1 MKEFLIE
8 DVRSMEVLDS
18 RGNPTVKTWVRTS
31 GGFVGSFSVPSGASK
46 GVHEAVE
53 LRDGGKRLGGK
64 GVLRAVANV
73 EGPLAAVVIGRDVR
87 MQREI
92 DLAMVE
98 ADGTPDKS
106 RFGAN
111 AILSVSVA
119 VAKAAA
125 VGLRMPLYRYV
136 GGSNAHVLP
145 VPLLNVLNGG
155 LHAGNDLAIQE
166 FMIVPA
172 AFDSFREALY
182 AAVEVYME
190 LGRILVDRYGKG
202 AKNLGD
208 EGGYAPPIK
217 ETREAL
223 DALMSAI
230 EAAGHDGKVFLALDA
245 AASSFYR
252 DGTYSIDGREL
263 STEALLDYY
272 ERLLEEYPI
281 ISVEDPFYEE
291 DFETLAR
298 MTRELGDRVQI
309 VGDDYFTTNV
319 SRLKMGISRG
329 AANSLLWKI
338 NQVGTLTEAM
348 EAARLAQRNGYSVI
362 VSHRSGET
370 TDSAIADLAVAIN
383 ADQIKTGAPARGER
397 VAKYNRLLEI
407 EEDLGSVAVYPG
419 LSAFRRG

>member
-53 LRDGGKRLGGK
+53 LRDGGRRLGGK

-111 AILSVSVA
+111 AILSVSMA

-182 AAVEVYME
+182 AAVEVYRE

-208 EGGYAPPIK
+208 EGGYAPPMK

-252 DGTYSIDGREL
+252 DGKYSIDGREL
-263 STEALLDYY
+263 SAEALLDYY

-298 MTRELGDRVQI
+298 MTRELGDRIQI

-319 SRLKMGISRG
+319 SRLKIGISRG

-338 NQVGTLTEAM
+338 NQVGTLTEAL
-348 EAARLAQRNGYSVI
+348 EAARLAQSNGYSVI

-370 TDSAIADLAVAIN
+370 TDAAIADLAVAIN
-383 ADQIKTGAPARGER
+383 AGQIKTGAPARGER

>member
-53 LRDGGKRLGGK
+53 LRDGGRRLGGK

-73 EGPLAAVVIGRDVR
+73 EGPLAAVVIGRDAR

-106 RFGAN
+106 RYGAN
-111 AILSVSVA
+111 AILSVSMA

-182 AAVEVYME
+182 AAVEVYSE

-208 EGGYAPPIK
+208 EGGYAPPMK

-252 DGTYSIDGREL
+252 DGKYSIDGREL
-263 STEALLDYY
+263 SAEALLDYY

-298 MTRELGDRVQI
+298 MTRELGDRIQI

-319 SRLKMGISRG
+319 SRLKVGISKG

-338 NQVGTLTEAM
+338 NQVGTLTEAL
-348 EAARLAQRNGYSVI
+348 EAARLAQSSGYSVI

-370 TDSAIADLAVAIN
+370 TDADIADLAVAIN
-383 ADQIKTGAPARGER
+383 AGQIKTGAPARGER

-407 EEDLGSVAVYPG
+407 EEDLGPVAVYPG

>member
-383 ADQIKTGAPARGER
+383 AGQIKTGAPARGER

>member
-53 LRDGGKRLGGK
+53 LRDGGRRLGGK

-111 AILSVSVA
+111 AILSVSMA

-182 AAVEVYME
+182 AAVEVYGE

-208 EGGYAPPIK
+208 EGGYAPPMK
-217 ETREAL
+217 ETKEAL

-252 DGTYSIDGREL
+252 DGKYSIDGREL
-263 STEALLDYY
+263 SAEALLDYY

-319 SRLKMGISRG
+319 SRLKIGISRG

-338 NQVGTLTEAM
+338 NQVGTLTEAL
-348 EAARLAQRNGYSVI
+348 EAARLAQSNGYSVI

-370 TDSAIADLAVAIN
+370 TDAAIADLAVAIN
-383 ADQIKTGAPARGER
+383 AGQIKTGAPARGER

>member
-1 MKEFLIE
+1 MKDFLIE

-53 LRDGGKRLGGK
+53 LRDGGRRLGGK

-111 AILSVSVA
+111 AILSVSMA

-182 AAVEVYME
+182 AAVEVYRE

-208 EGGYAPPIK
+208 EGGYAPPMK

-252 DGTYSIDGREL
+252 DGKYSIDGREL
-263 STEALLDYY
+263 SAEALLDYY

-298 MTRELGDRVQI
+298 MTRELGDRIQI

-319 SRLKMGISRG
+319 SRLKIGISRG

-338 NQVGTLTEAM
+338 NQVGTLTEAL
-348 EAARLAQRNGYSVI
+348 EAARLAQSNGYSVI

-370 TDSAIADLAVAIN
+370 TDAAIADLAVAIN
-383 ADQIKTGAPARGER
+383 AGQIKTGAPARGER

>member
-18 RGNPTVKTWVRTS
+18 RGNPTVKTWIRTS

-53 LRDGGKRLGGK
+53 LRDGGRRLGGR
-64 GVLRAVANV
+64 GVLKAVANV
-73 EGPLAAVVIGRDVR
+73 EGPLAAVVVGRDVR

-92 DLAMVE
+92 DLAMIE

-111 AILSVSVA
+111 AILSVSM
-119 VAKAAA
+119 AAA
-125 VGLRMPLYRYV
+125 RAASIGLRMPLYRYV
-136 GGSNAHVLP
+136 GGVNAHVLP
-145 VPLLNVLNGG
+145 VPLMNVLNGG
-155 LHAGNDLAIQE
+155 LHAGNDLSIQE

-172 AFDSFREALY
+172 AFDSFRDALY
-182 AAVEVYME
+182 AAVEVYSE
-190 LGRILVDRYGKG
+190 LGRILVDRYGKT
-202 AKNLGD
+202 ARNLGD
-208 EGGYAPPIK
+208 EGGYAPPMK

-223 DALMSAI
+223 DALMSAV

-252 DGTYSIDGREL
+252 DGTYSLDGRDL
-263 STEALLDYY
+263 SPDALLDYY

-281 ISVEDPFYEE
+281 VSLEDPFYEE
-291 DFETLAR
+291 DFEILAR
-298 MTRELGDRVQI
+298 MTREFGDRVQI
-309 VGDDYFTTNV
+309 VGDDYFTTSV
-319 SRLKMGISRG
+319 ERLKVGIARG

-338 NQVGTLTEAM
+338 NQVGTLTEAL
-348 EAARLAQRNGYSVI
+348 EAARLAQSNGYTVI

-370 TDSAIADLAVAIN
+370 IDTAIADLAVAIN
-383 ADQIKTGAPARGER
+383 AGQIKTGAPARGER

-407 EEDLGSVAVYPG
+407 EEDLGSAAVYPG

>member
-125 VGLRMPLYRYV
+125 VGLRVPLYRYV

-172 AFDSFREALY
+172 AFESFRDALY

-208 EGGYAPPIK
+208 EGGYAPPMK

-319 SRLKMGISRG
+319 SRLKIGISKG

-338 NQVGTLTEAM
+338 NQVGTLTEAL
-348 EAARLAQRNGYSVI
+348 EAARLAQSNGYSVI

-383 ADQIKTGAPARGER
+383 AGQIKTGAPARGER

>member
-92 DLAMVE
+92 DLAMIE

-182 AAVEVYME
+182 AAVEVYRE
-190 LGRILVDRYGKG
+190 LGRILVDRYGKS

-208 EGGYAPPIK
+208 EGGYAPPMK

-252 DGTYSIDGREL
+252 DGTYSIDGTEL
-263 STEALLDYY
+263 SAEALLDYY

-281 ISVEDPFYEE
+281 ISIEDPFYEE

-298 MTRELGDRVQI
+298 MTRELGDRIQI

-338 NQVGTLTEAM
+338 NQVGTLTEAL
-348 EAARLAQRNGYSVI
+348 EAARLAQSNGYTVI

-370 TDSAIADLAVAIN
+370 TDAAIADLAVAIN
-383 ADQIKTGAPARGER
+383 AGQIKTGAPARGER

-407 EEDLGSVAVYPG
+407 EEDLGAAAVYPG